1 MRLLS
6 VYPATNIPDRVLGD
20 EEPRR
25 QRSLHGSRSC
35 RLAGKDQQGQE
46 WRLYDPMI
54 SPPSPGPLSVC
65 DTGPLLDTCNI
76 YPFPSCISRCGHSS
90 TCHRIALFIPFY
102 LFFSTSLMPA
112 FLADTGCSS
121 RVGGNPARASS
132 RRKKRTRDGL
142 SAILYHV
149 VGKFLFLAL
158 DAIVSA

>member
-6 VYPATNIPDRVLGD
+6 VYPATNISDRVLGD

-54 SPPSPGPLSVC
+54 SPRLQDLSPVC
-65 DTGPLLDTCNI
+65 GTGPLLDTCNI
-76 YPFPSCISRCGHSS
+76 YPFLSCISRCDHFS

-102 LFFSTSLMPA
+102 LFFHHV
-112 FLADTGCSS
+112 ADAGVSS
-121 RVGGNPARASS
+121 RHGLQQQSWRKSRTSIVETEKAHARRPLGDS
-132 RRKKRTRDGL
+132 L
-142 SAILYHV
+142 PCCW
-149 VGKFLFLAL
+149 
-158 DAIVSA
+158 